1 MIFFVNSL
9 VPITFPSF
17 MGISLVQ
24 NPLSITEFIELAH
37 LKTIAC
43 YIKKNDL
50 ETASDYYADNRI
62 QIEDIM
68 MDDLVDA
75 WFEQKRVFD
84 RIELE

>member
-1 MIFFVNSL
+1 MKMEEYKAALLAFKQVVEL
-9 VPITFPSF
+9 YYD
-17 MGISLVQ
+17 
-24 NPLSITEFIELAH
+24 TEFIELAH

-50 ETASDYYADNRI
+50 KTASDYYANNRI